1 MTVKEF
7 SEKYQI
13 SQQAV
18 YAKIKRKSAQLD
30 GHITKSGGL
39 LVIDKYAEECLKP
52 KCADFML
59 VRKIQ
64 NLQNQFDNKNTECE
78 NLKKSL
84 ADEITKNEKLQ
95 NCLDDKNSEIEKLQ
109 GQLAERDLKKS
120 DFDNFIDIL
129 KIEIL
134 KISDKIDNVQ
144 NSISETTKK
153 NSNGIIGLL
162 KK

>member
-7 SEKYQI
+7 SKKYQI
-13 SQQAV
+13 SPQAV
-18 YAKIKRKSAQLD
+18 YAKIRKKKTLLD
-30 GHITKSGGL
+30 GHVIKSGGQ
-39 LVIDKYAEECLKP
+39 LVIDEYAEECLKP
-52 KCADFML
+52 KCADFTL

-64 NLQNQFDNKNTECE
+64 KLQNQLDGKNAECE

-95 NCLDDKNSEIEKLQ
+95 S
-109 GQLAERDLKKS
+109 QLTKQDLKKS
-120 DFDNFIDIL
+120 DFDNLADML
-129 KIEIL
+129 KSEIL

-144 NSISETTKK
+144 NSILENTKK
-153 NSNGIIGLL
+153 GGSSIIGLL

>member
-1 MTVKEF
+1 MTVKEL
-7 SEKYQI
+7 SEKYHI

-18 YAKIKRKSAQLD
+18 YAKIKRKAAQLD

-39 LVIDKYAEECLKP
+39 LVIDEYAEECLKP
-52 KCADFML
+52 KCSDFTLLKKM
-59 VRKIQ
+59 
-64 NLQNQFDNKNTECE
+64 QNQLDDKNAECE

-84 ADEITKNEKLQ
+84 ANEIAKNEKLQ
-95 NCLDDKNSEIEKLQ
+95 S
-109 GQLAERDLKKS
+109 QLAERDLKKS

-144 NSISETTKK
+144 NSISGTTKK

>member
-1 MTVKEF
+1 MTVKEL
-7 SEKYQI
+7 SEKYHI

-18 YAKIKRKSAQLD
+18 YAKIKRKAAQLD
-30 GHITKSGGL
+30 SHITKSGGL
-39 LVIDKYAEECLKP
+39 LVIDEYAEECLKP
-52 KCADFML
+52 KCSDFTLLKKM
-59 VRKIQ
+59 Q
-64 NLQNQFDNKNTECE
+64 NLQIQLDDKNAECE

-84 ADEITKNEKLQ
+84 ANEIAKNEKLQ
-95 NCLDDKNSEIEKLQ
+95 S
-109 GQLAERDLKKS
+109 QLAERDLNKS

-153 NSNGIIGLL
+153 NSNGIIDCL
-162 KK
+162 KSN